1 MTYELHPLCTFF
13 PRIEGAEFAAL
24 CEDIRI
30 NGQREPIVLLDGMVL
45 DGGNRYRACVEAGI
59 EPRFVEFEGGDA
71 VAFVLSANLHR
82 RHLSVGQHAAI
93 VASVTNWATAQPAYR
108 PKAGNVA
115 PLQTV
120 ADRAALSGASER
132 TQKTADKVAKADP
145 ELAKAVGQGK
155 TTLAKAAVQI
165 GEAPRKPAKAK
176 TAAQIE
182 AEQAAEDAHGDFDPI
197 AELEAA
203 QAEIA
208 DLRAQIKAAE
218 ADDQKAETLK
228 WRRLYEAAQRTA
240 SEKQDAA
247 HRYQTELQ
255 RASDRLT
262 RIGKLFGERDPA
274 KIPALVE
281 AFYRQHARA
290 VA

>member
-1 MTYELHPLCTFF
+1 MTSHLATVQSDAVVVSLMRASTALAEAKTIQQTKKIMDVAAAAEIYARRQHLGDEAEALAVSIKVEALRKLGEMLKGSPKNDGARGVGKSGVPARNPTLDDLGLTKKESAVAQKLAAL
-13 PRIEGAEFAAL
+13 PEAEFQQVRDGHVTVTKAIAA
-24 CEDIRI
+24 
-30 NGQREPIVLLDGMVL
+30 
-45 DGGNRYRACVEAGI
+45 
-59 EPRFVEFEGGDA
+59 
-71 VAFVLSANLHR
+71 
-82 RHLSVGQHAAI
+82 
-93 VASVTNWATAQPAYR
+93 VTQ
-108 PKAGNVA
+108 
-115 PLQTV
+115 
-120 ADRAALSGASER
+120 
-132 TQKTADKVAKADP
+132 AKA
-145 ELAKAVGQGK
+145 
-155 TTLAKAAVQI
+155 
-165 GEAPRKPAKAK
+165 KPAPAAK

-228 WRRLYEAAQRTA
+228 WRRLYDAAQRTA

-247 HRYQTELQ
+247 QRYQAELQ